1 MSESSSFLAL
11 IKSQI
16 AKNGLSDGNFNVAV
30 TMNSSLNVSGNTTL
44 SGDALICNSSTDSLG
59 FFGNS
64 GSSRITLNDS
74 TVEEVI
80 NALSAYGLIIG
91 PIVPT

>member
-44 SGDALICNSSTDSLG
+44 SGNALICNSNTDLLG

-64 GSSRITLNDS
+64 GSSRITLTS
-74 TVEEVI
+74 GSSISLVL
-80 NALSAYGLIIG
+80 NALDSYGL
-91 PIVPT
+91 VDLV